1 MTRRTVHYPLIAV
14 LGTLLLAGCGDST
27 PSQVGT
33 ASSVAGQHAA
43 PAGAPPAARSLGLS
57 AGADAAPAAPKA
69 AAAPAAGASGSASA
83 ANSSAGAPS
92 APLDLGAVQGRIE
105 RSVTAQ
111 YVVPHGGFL
120 TAFDAVVQRATSL
133 GGFVISSTTTPD
145 GSGRIA
151 SGTVTVK
158 VPAARLSDLVAG
170 LPADFTVSSLDYG
183 SVDHTAQTVDLT
195 ARITAATAQ
204 RTALENLLSG
214 ARSIGDITSLEQ
226 QIAQVQ
232 LEIDQNQGQLNA
244 VNTSVDLATANIGL
258 TEKGAKPA
266 PPPPAHSEN
275 SLLHALRTGA
285 DNALQ
290 LVAGGLLGA
299 VTVLPLLLLAFAAW
313 LGRRRIRRL
322 LRPEPPSG

>member
-1 MTRRTVHYPLIAV
+1 MRDSPA
-14 LGTLLLAGCGDST
+14 GTA
-27 PSQVGT
+27 GT
-33 ASSVAGQHAA
+33 ASSMAQDRAGGSAQLPAVGTSAGTGSVAYGAPGAAA
-43 PAGAPPAARSLGLS
+43 PAPQ
-57 AGADAAPAAPKA
+57 AAPAAPPAVADKA
-69 AAAPAAGASGSASA
+69 AGSSAAGPAAGAA
-83 ANSSAGAPS
+83 S

-133 GGFVISSTTTPD
+133 GGFVLSSTTTPD
-145 GSGRIA
+145 GTGRIA

-183 SVDHTAQTVDLT
+183 SQDHTAQTVDLN
-195 ARITAATAQ
+195 ARVAAATAQ
-204 RTALENLLSG
+204 RTALEGLLNG

-232 LEIDQNQGQLNA
+232 LEIDQDQGQLNA
-244 VNTSVDLATANIGL
+244 VNSSVDLATANIGL

-266 PPPPAHSEN
+266 PPPPVHSEN
-275 SLLHALRTGA
+275 ALLHALRTGGG
-285 DNALQ
+285 NAVQ
-290 LVAGGLLGA
+290 LVAGGLLAA
-299 VTVLPLLLLAFAAW
+299 VTVLPVLLLVAFAAW

-322 LRPEPPSG
+322 LRPEPPSA